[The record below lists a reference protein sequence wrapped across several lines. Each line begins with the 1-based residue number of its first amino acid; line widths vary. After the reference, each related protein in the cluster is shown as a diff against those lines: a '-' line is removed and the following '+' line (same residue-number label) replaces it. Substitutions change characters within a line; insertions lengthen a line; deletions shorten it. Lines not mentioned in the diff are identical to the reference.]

1 MISRELVQQ
10 IKAESA
16 KAAEETWGLG
26 DQIQTRMI
34 DNWREI
40 RPKMVADLERQG
52 ILAEFAH
59 LLLVRRE
66 ETEDRYLA
74 AGMGWPDSREQANLD
89 WLINAP
95 ETEDAQAGDVEP
107 LMAMAARVYLPL
119 KVKQEAGRLRQNPPM
134 PTI

>member
-1 MISRELVQQ
+1 MIRRELVQQ

-16 KAAEETWGLG
+16 KAAEDLFGPGGT
-26 DQIQTRMI
+26 IQDEMVEQ
-34 DNWREI
+34 WREI

-59 LLLVRRE
+59 LILVRRE

-89 WLINAP
+89 WLIYEP
-95 ETEDAQAGDVEP
+95 ETEDARPGDVEP
-107 LMAMAARVYLPL
+107 LLAMAARVHLPL
-119 KVKQEAGRLRQNPPM
+119 SVKQAAGRIRRSQAT
-134 PTI
+134 PTP